1 MEDITEPLAAVIAE
15 PKGGVRTTN
24 GGYMAS
30 INEYIDRDAFVA
42 LKEKV
47 ERHEHI
53 LCGNGQPGLEEKL
66 KDYVDKRDEHKA
78 RSTAQA
84 MLQITHVQD
93 KRHEE
98 NTSNFAGLSKLVYI
112 GVGIVI
118 TLQFVVIIMV
128 AFFKH

>member
-1 MEDITEPLAAVIAE
+1 
-15 PKGGVRTTN
+15 
-24 GGYMAS
+24 
-30 INEYIDRDAFVA
+30 
-42 LKEKV
+42 
-47 ERHEHI
+47 
-53 LCGNGQPGLEEKL
+53 
-66 KDYVDKRDEHKA
+66 
-78 RSTAQA
+78 